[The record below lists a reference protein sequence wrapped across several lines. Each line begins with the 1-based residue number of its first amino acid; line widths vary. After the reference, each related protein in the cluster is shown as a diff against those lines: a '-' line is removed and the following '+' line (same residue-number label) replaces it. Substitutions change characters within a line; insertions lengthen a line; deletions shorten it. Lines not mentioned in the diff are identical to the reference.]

1 MMVSEHINY
10 LQPKTM
16 QELQEGLHGLSEKS
30 VILAGGTDMMVHIRD
45 MKPHIDTYLSL
56 CKLKEMQGISEQ
68 DGWIRIGA
76 MTTHAEAASDDKVK
90 RYFNALSS
98 ACRRVGSQQIRN
110 KGTIGGNLMN
120 ANPAGDVLPC
130 IMLFGGEI
138 ETFSANGAYKR
149 ISIDKFPTETGK
161 ASLGRQEVLSAIW
174 LPIDC
179 NKKSCFV
186 KLGSRT
192 EVTIAQISLC
202 LSWKKTDDKYDSIE
216 AYMGAV
222 DTRPLKIEEA
232 QAALGNNPFSAE
244 NMDAFSEMLS
254 EKIRAI
260 RMNRKHES
268 KLKILE
274 CEKLYKERAVKG
286 VVYDAV
292 ACMRY

>member
-1 MMVSEHINY
+1 MAGEHINY

-16 QELQEGLHGLSEKS
+16 KELQEALSGLSEKS
-30 VILAGGTDMMVHIRD
+30 VILAGGTDIMVHIRD
-45 MKPHIDTYLSL
+45 KKPHIDTYLSL
-56 CKLKEMQGISEQ
+56 CKLNEMQGISEQ

-76 MTTHAEAASDDKVK
+76 MTTHAEAASDDKIK
-90 RYFNALSS
+90 RYFHALSS
-98 ACRRVGSQQIRN
+98 ACDHVGSQQIRN

-138 ETFSANGAYKR
+138 EMFSAEGIHER
-149 ISIDKFPTETGK
+149 ISIDKFLTEEGK
-161 ASLGRQEVLSAIW
+161 PSLGRHEILMAIW
-174 LPIDC
+174 LPIDD

-186 KLGSRT
+186 KLGSRA
-192 EVTIAQISLC
+192 EVAIAQISLC
-202 LSWKKTDDKYDSIE
+202 LSWKKKNGRYDSME

-222 DTRPLKIEEA
+222 DTRPLKIEEV
-232 QAALGNNPFSAE
+232 QSVLGNNPLETE
-244 NMDAFSEMLS
+244 NMDAFSEILS
-254 EKIRAI
+254 EKIKAVRT
-260 RMNRKHES
+260 NRKRES

-292 ACMRY
+292 TYMKD

>member
-1 MMVSEHINY
+1 MGEHVNY
-10 LQPKTM
+10 LQPETM
-16 QELQEGLHGLSEKS
+16 GKLQECLCNMTEKS
-30 VILAGGTDMMVHIRD
+30 VIIAGGTDIMVHIRNK
-45 MKPHIDTYLSL
+45 KPHIDTYLSL
-56 CKLKEMQGISEQ
+56 CKLNEMQGISEH

-76 MTTHAEAASDDKVK
+76 MTTHSEAASNDKIK
-90 RYFNALSS
+90 RYFHALSS
-98 ACRRVGSQQIRN
+98 ACDHVGSQQIRN
-110 KGTIGGNLMN
+110 KGTIGGSLMN

-138 ETFSANGAYKR
+138 EIFSAEGIHKR
-149 ISIDKFPTETGK
+149 ISIDKFLTEAGK
-161 ASLGRQEVLSAIW
+161 PLISKHEVLMAIW
-174 LPIDC
+174 LPVDG

-186 KLGSRT
+186 KLGSRA

-202 LSWKKTDDKYDSIE
+202 LSWEKTEDKYNNTK

-222 DTRPLKIEEA
+222 DTIPLKIEEV
-232 QAALGNNPFSAE
+232 QDVLGNNPLRIE
-244 NMDAFSEMLS
+244 NMDAFSKILS

-274 CEKLYKERAVKG
+274 YEKLYKERAVKG

-292 ACMRY
+292 TCMKD